1 MYTINV
7 NDGNKHKSE
16 LKLKGNDF
24 EGLLNEALVKGSF
37 IKINPHQYHL
47 LHNDQSYNVDVMK
60 LNAAEKTMVLKIN
73 SVKYTIALKD
83 KYDELLH
90 SLGMDNVASAK
101 INQIKAPM
109 PGMVLNILVH
119 EGNEV
124 KKGDVLL
131 VLEAM
136 KMENVMKCPHDGII
150 KNVFVNA
157 LDKVEKG
164 QKLIEFE

>member
-1 MYTINV
+1 MYSIKV
-7 NDGNKHKSE
+7 NDKGLFKAD
-16 LKLKGNDF
+16 LKQNEGVF
-24 EGLLNEALVKGSF
+24 EGTLNDKLIRGDF
-37 IKINPHQYHL
+37 IKINAYQYHMIY
-47 LHNDQSYNVDVMK
+47 NNQSYNVDVIK
-60 LNAAEKTMVLKIN
+60 LNPAEKTMILKIN

-90 SLGMDNVASAK
+90 SLGMDNIASAK

-136 KMENVMKCPHDGII
+136 KMENMLKSPTDGII
-150 KNVFVNA
+150 KKIAVQKGNA
-157 LDKVEKG
+157 VEKN
-164 QKLIEFE
+164 QLLIQF

>member
-7 NDGNKHKSE
+7 NDGNRHKSD

-24 EGLLNEALVKGSF
+24 EGVLNEALVKGSF

-73 SVKYTIALKD
+73 SVKYTVALKD

-136 KMENVMKCPHDGII
+136 KMENMLKSPTDGII
-150 KNVFVNA
+150 KKIAVQKGNA
-157 LDKVEKG
+157 VEKN
-164 QKLIEFE
+164 QLLIQF

>member
-1 MYTINV
+1 MYSIKIN
-7 NDGNKHKSE
+7 DKSVFKLN
-16 LKLKGNDF
+16 LKQNEGAF
-24 EGLLNEALVKGSF
+24 EGTLNDKLIQGDF
-37 IKINPHQYHL
+37 IKINAYQYHL
-47 LHNDQSYNVDVMK
+47 IYNNQSYNIDVIK
-60 LNAAEKTMVLKIN
+60 LNSVEKTMVLKIN
-73 SVKYTIALKD
+73 SVKYNIELKD

-90 SLGMDNVASAK
+90 SLGMDNIASAK

-136 KMENVMKCPHDGII
+136 KMENMLKSPTDGII
-150 KNVFVNA
+150 KKIAVQKGNA
-157 LDKVEKG
+157 VEKN
-164 QKLIEFE
+164 QLLIQF